1 MQLLLFLILG
11 PLITAFF
18 MLLVRKEPER
28 NWIVKLSALGIGVV
42 TVILLLSLF
51 DKGTLYYSF
60 AAESTSL
67 LMFFIEMAIAV
78 FILYL
83 GIKYKNYLVTGLI
96 LLQSGLMLYF
106 ELVYAHSVDVKYT
119 LFIDQFSILS
129 LIHI

>member
-42 TVILLLSLF
+42 TIMLLLSMF

-83 GIKYKNYLVTGLI
+83 EYKI
-96 LLQSGLMLYF
+96 Q
-106 ELVYAHSVDVKYT
+106 ELSCNRADPSAIRPDA
-119 LFIDQFSILS
+119 LF
-129 LIHI
+129 